1 MKAQNV
7 GQEDAA
13 DIAWEFGVVLLV
25 NQENNSSDFLIRDS
39 RQNLFMYNYI
49 SWTYQNKAGGRD
61 KSLPPDTG
69 T

>member
-1 MKAQNV
+1 MKARNV

-25 NQENNSSDFLIRDS
+25 NQENNSSDFLIHDS
-39 RQNLFMYNYI
+39 RQNPFMYNYI